1 MESEYT
7 INFQGQ
13 PVVLLQ
19 SVSPACAQ
27 EPKKEIEMNNS
38 ALLGRMPLQHLSL
51 NNMIQFGDH
60 LLVDHPAIDDQ
71 HKSIFDL
78 GTKVFENWRAGGS
91 IDILRPAVEE
101 LSNLMH
107 SHFTFEER
115 VLDEIGY
122 EDLKNHAAEHR
133 TMRDELSTMHERL
146 RHDKA
151 CHEGHEG
158 LSLAPGWTVMQFI
171 LGVTVGHVANSDM
184 SYSRAL
190 LANRHLILDL
200 DSSSDAADG
209 FWRGADAVYRR
220 CLETGEA
227 SAVRSA
233 ARLQARLTRRAR
245 DRSAKP
251 PTST

>member
-1 MESEYT
+1 MASKY
-7 INFQGQ
+7 IIDFQSQ
-13 PVVLLQ
+13 PVPLLQ
-19 SVSPACAQ
+19 SISPARGQ
-27 EPKKEIEMNNS
+27 DPKKEIEMNNS
-38 ALLGRMPLQHLSL
+38 AHFGRMPLQHFSV
-51 NNMIQFGDH
+51 NNLILFSEP
-60 LLVDHPAIDDQ
+60 LLVDHPAIDGQ

-78 GTKVFENWRAGGS
+78 GITVFENWRAGGS
-91 IDILRPAVEE
+91 IDMLRPAVEN

-158 LSLAPGWTVMQFI
+158 LSLARGWTVMQFI

-190 LANRHLILDL
+190 HANRHLILDL
-200 DSSSDAADG
+200 DHSSEAADD
-209 FWRGADAVYRR
+209 FWRGADAIYRR
-220 CLETGEA
+220 CLETGQA
-227 SAVRSA
+227 TAVRSA

-245 DRSAKP
+245 ERSANP
-251 PTST
+251 PTLT

>member
-1 MESEYT
+1 
-7 INFQGQ
+7 
-13 PVVLLQ
+13 
-19 SVSPACAQ
+19 
-27 EPKKEIEMNNS
+27 MNNS
-38 ALLGRMPLQHLSL
+38 ALFGRMPLQHLSVNKL
-51 NNMIQFGDH
+51 IPFSEH
-60 LLVDHPAIDDQ
+60 FLVDHSAIDDQ

-78 GTKVFENWRAGGS
+78 GIKVVENWRAGGS
-91 IDILRPAVEE
+91 IDMLRPAVEE

-107 SHFTFEER
+107 SHFSFEER

-122 EDLKNHAAEHR
+122 DDLKNHAAEHR

-146 RHDKA
+146 RHYKVG
-151 CHEGHEG
+151 HEGHEG

-171 LGVTVGHVANSDM
+171 LELTVGHVANSDM

-190 LANRHLILDL
+190 LANRHRILDL
-200 DSSSDAADG
+200 DNASDAADD

-220 CLETGEA
+220 CLETGQA
-227 SAVRSA
+227 TAVRSA
-233 ARLQARLTRRAR
+233 ARLQTRLARRAR